1 MKDNIVIS
9 LKSVS
14 KTFKIKDKSDYTIRN
29 RVTKIL
35 KPSKI
40 HIIEALK
47 NINLEIKEGDF
58 FGIIGRNG
66 SGKSTLLKIMSQV
79 YPPDK
84 GGKVDILGK
93 YLKLTLGTGFDGE
106 LTAKENIYL
115 NASLLGLTFKRIGNK
130 FQEIIEFAELK
141 EFVNSKVKYFS
152 SGMYS
157 RLAFAVAVHA
167 EADIFLID
175 EFFGGVGDEK
185 FKQKS
190 DKVFRDSILKGK
202 TVVFVSHDLN
212 TIKEN
217 CNKVLL
223 LNFGEPILIDTPEK
237 VLTEYNRLLK

>member
-1 MKDNIVIS
+1 MKDNTVIS
-9 LKSVS
+9 LKNVS
-14 KTFKIKDKSDYTIRN
+14 KTFKIKDRNDYTIRN
-29 RVTKIL
+29 KVANIFR
-35 KPSKI
+35 SSNI
-40 HIIEALK
+40 HYIKALK